1 MFKFPN
7 PREYYIAYIPVHI
20 DWGMVLALNLGVFL
34 LCFIML
40 ILPSY
45 IITKINPVKAIKFE

>member
-1 MFKFPN
+1 
-7 PREYYIAYIPVHI
+7 
-20 DWGMVLALNLGVFL
+20 MVLALNLGVFL